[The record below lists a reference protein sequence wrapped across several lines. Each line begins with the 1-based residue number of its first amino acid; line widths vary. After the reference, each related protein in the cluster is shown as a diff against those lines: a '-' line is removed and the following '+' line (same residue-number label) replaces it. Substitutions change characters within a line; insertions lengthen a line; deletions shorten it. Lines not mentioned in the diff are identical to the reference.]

1 MRSNVIQYSGNHG
14 QAVTPHTP
22 GAPRPEFWEEAVQ
35 PNESSLVSRL
45 RRRKAWLITTT
56 LATATVVAGVYYITP
71 KTYRAVGS
79 VAITTSSGDSI
90 ISPQNPQA
98 VEKLGDAADM
108 ESQLLML
115 RSPTLLHKILTDKPE
130 IVTALMREC
139 QLSHHTL
146 KAELM
151 SHIRTTK
158 PCEDGLADQD
168 AQVEAL
174 SNAYDI
180 AAAGRSRVITVSYTS
195 QDPTIAKLMVNTLIE
210 AYVEQ
215 GTAEKLRTRSQ
226 AAQWIQSELVR
237 LQGELRDGEAKIEA
251 YRREHGLI
259 KGSTGSIQ
267 SESLSSISQQLAIAQ
282 AQRSQALAAL
292 EQVNKGTGVST
303 MRDVTASATITGLR
317 TQQAAAQ
324 ARLATLSSQY
334 GPNNPQ
340 VMAARKEVG
349 DIGAAIGGEIGRVR
363 SGLQQ
368 AYSAA
373 DQQVKELES
382 QMTRLKGEVG
392 TASDAES
399 AMATMQRDVEVRRS
413 LYVDMSTKAAALETE
428 RRLVSGDVKIVSRA
442 DKPSLPWFPKLMPFV
457 AGGGIL
463 AIIMGVGAAVLR
475 DKADKTV
482 RATVKLEYA
491 TGYPV
496 LGHIP
501 AAGKFKASKLSFSRK
516 SRALITTH
524 PQLDKPSALQESI
537 RSLYAQV
544 LLMNADI
551 RSVMI
556 ASSNSGEGKTFLS
569 LALAQFAAQAGKKVL
584 AIEADMRRP
593 TFAQRFRLR
602 GKVGLVDLLRG
613 HAEIDEAVQE
623 TSIAGLS
630 MITAG
635 RPAIDSTELLNNGK
649 MRTIMEQVKT
659 EYDLV
664 LVDSPPSEVLV
675 DSRILAPMVDGI
687 LYCAKWGETENQS
700 IARGIKML
708 QTVGGEILG
717 MVLGQVK
724 AGEYRLYETR
734 HTHVTGPYMI
744 EGNA

>member
-1 MRSNVIQYSGNHG
+1 
-14 QAVTPHTP
+14 
-22 GAPRPEFWEEAVQ
+22 
-35 PNESSLVSRL
+35 
-45 RRRKAWLITTT
+45 
-56 LATATVVAGVYYITP
+56 
-71 KTYRAVGS
+71 
-79 VAITTSSGDSI
+79 
-90 ISPQNPQA
+90 
-98 VEKLGDAADM
+98 
-108 ESQLLML
+108 
-115 RSPTLLHKILTDKPE
+115 
-130 IVTALMREC
+130 
-139 QLSHHTL
+139 
-146 KAELM
+146 
-151 SHIRTTK
+151 
-158 PCEDGLADQD
+158 
-168 AQVEAL
+168 
-174 SNAYDI
+174 
-180 AAAGRSRVITVSYTS
+180 
-195 QDPTIAKLMVNTLIE
+195 MVNTLIE

-226 AAQWIQSELVR
+226 AAAWIQSELAR
-237 LQGELRDGEAKIEA
+237 LQQELRDGEAKIEA

-259 KGSTGSIQ
+259 KGQTGSIQ
-267 SESLSSISQQLAIAQ
+267 SESLSSISQQLALAQ

-292 EQVNKGTGVST
+292 DQVNKGSGVTT

-324 ARLATLSSQY
+324 ARLAALTSQF

-349 DIGAAIGGEIGRVR
+349 DVSAAIGGEISRVR

-368 AYSAA
+368 SYAAA

-413 LYVDMSTKAAALETE
+413 LYVDMSQKAAALETE

-457 AGGGIL
+457 AGGSIL
-463 AIIMGVGAAVLR
+463 AVIMGVGAAVLR

-491 TGYPV
+491 TGYAV

-501 AAGKFKASKLSFSRK
+501 AAGKFSPSRLSLSRK
-516 SRALITTH
+516 SRVAVTAH
-524 PQLDKPSALQESI
+524 PQLDRPSALQESI

-544 LLMNADI
+544 LLMDADI

-569 LALAQFAAQAGKKVL
+569 LALAQFAAVAGKKVL
-584 AIEADMRRP
+584 AIEGDMRRP
-593 TFAQRFRLR
+593 TFATRFKLR

-613 HAEIDEAVQE
+613 QAELEEAIQD
-623 TSIAGLS
+623 TTIPGLR

-649 MRTIMEQVKT
+649 MRKLMEQIKGD
-659 EYDLV
+659 YDLIV
-664 LVDSPPSEVLV
+664 VDSPPSEVLV

-708 QTVGGEILG
+708 TTVGGNILG